1 MSKIVLDAVLPG
13 DIVLQL
19 LTDVLEDS
27 DDVAVH
33 CVVEVEVDVKV
44 ALLGVTKNE
53 MKNVRRQLPALA
65 LLIFKII
72 DVEEVNADLFLEV
85 LVDVHDENCA

>member
-13 DIVLQL
+13 GVVLQL
-19 LTDVLEDS
+19 LTDVLEDI

-33 CVVEVEVDVKV
+33 CVVKVEVDVKV

-53 MKNVRRQLPALA
+53 IKNVRRQLQVQA
-65 LLIFKII
+65 LLMVI
-72 DVEEVNADLFLEV
+72 DVGEQCGP
-85 LVDVHDENCA
+85 CAGSARGG